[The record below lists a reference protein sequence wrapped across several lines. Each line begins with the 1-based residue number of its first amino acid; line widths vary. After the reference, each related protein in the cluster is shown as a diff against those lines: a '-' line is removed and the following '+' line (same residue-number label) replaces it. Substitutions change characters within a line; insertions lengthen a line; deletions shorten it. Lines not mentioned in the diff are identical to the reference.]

1 MMKGLTLRDLAA
13 ACGVCCDSDAV
24 FTGNVVTDSRRVLPG
39 DVFVALRGTQVDGHD
54 FLDAVE
60 KAGAVAAIVERTV
73 THCRLLQWEVTDAV
87 QALGALAAINR
98 QRFSGPVIGLT
109 GSAGKTTTKEM
120 IAAILRCAGSPLVTE
135 GNLNNHLGVPMTLL
149 RLSDEHDSAVIEM
162 GASALG
168 EIRYLTQQVK
178 PNVALVTTVAPAHIE
193 GFGSIDNVAVGKAE
207 IFEGLAANGVAI
219 VNADN
224 AWTREWVAR
233 LQRQY
238 RVVTYSA
245 ADSNACAVNVFA
257 SDVQVTAAGLQFVL
271 HANGSQ
277 APVLLRFLGLHNVGN
292 AVAAAASCLAVGISL
307 SQVVSGLAEAMPYK
321 GRLQLHSGVAGSV
334 VIDDTYNANPAS
346 VAMAVDA
353 LLTVAAAQRV
363 LVLGDM
369 AELGD
374 ASEALH
380 EAVGQQAKMAG
391 VKTLLACGD
400 QSQATVRGFGEGA
413 RHFSDWQTLAAA
425 CGALA
430 AVGVVFLI
438 KGSRSAGMERV
449 VAALLPPASDVTILD
464 GVSEGR
470 VQAC

>member
-13 ACGVCCDSDAV
+13 ACGVRCDNDTA

-224 AWTREWVAR
+224 TWTREWVAR

>member
-73 THCRLLQWEVTDAV
+73 TCCRLLQWEVTDAV

-168 EIRYLTQQVK
+168 EIRYLTQLVK

-193 GFGSIDNVAVGKAE
+193 GFGSIDNVAAGKAE
-207 IFEGLAANGVAI
+207 IFEGLAANGIAI

-238 RVVTYSA
+238 QVVTYSA
-245 ADSNACAVNVFA
+245 AASNACAVNVLA
-257 SDVQVTAAGLQFVL
+257 SDIQVTAAGLQFVL

-353 LLTVAAAQRV
+353 LLTVAAVQRV

-380 EAVGQQAKMAG
+380 EAVGQQAKAAG

-430 AVGVVFLI
+430 AVGVVFLV

-449 VAALLPPASDVTILD
+449 VAALLPLASDVTILD
-464 GVSEGR
+464 DVSEGR

>member
-13 ACGVCCDSDAV
+13 ACGVRCDNDTA